1 MKKQLF
7 LYLFILSALLN
18 VFTYSYFTRKETFEK
33 KQQASRSSSAK
44 DSLNVLYNQLVEA
57 NYFALE
63 NNDNAKEYFY
73 NANLD
78 YTKIIPLVKNA
89 LIDYNGSPKGNP
101 YTDQAADGE
110 KKFSINKIKLLNHR
124 WLIADYSNGELWG
137 EALIK
142 YFINKDQTVSFETIQ
157 TYLYPKQIE

>member
-101 YTDQAADGE
+101 YTDQAPDGE